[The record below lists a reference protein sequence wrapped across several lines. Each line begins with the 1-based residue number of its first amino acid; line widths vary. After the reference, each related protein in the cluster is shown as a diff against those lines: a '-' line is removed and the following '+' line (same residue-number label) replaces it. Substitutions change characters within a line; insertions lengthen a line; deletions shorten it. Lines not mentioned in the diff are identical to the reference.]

1 MITIADGR
9 HAIIIN
15 VFTEPEWR
23 RRGVARLLMNEIIA
37 YARRER
43 LDRLVLHASD
53 QGRALYDQM
62 GFVLNNEMRFH
73 GKLE

>member
-1 MITIADGR
+1 
-9 HAIIIN
+9 
-15 VFTEPEWR
+15 
-23 RRGVARLLMNEIIA
+23 MNEIIA